1 MQRRGCAMKHCAWDN
16 FISHLFLTRQCAAF
30 PSMMGL
36 LAYITL
42 SLMSPILAVG
52 QSATTASHPL
62 EPSAYRGSLRSVL
75 LPREDIKLSAA
86 SAGIIK
92 NYHIEEGQRVKA
104 GEVILELDARE
115 ENAAVNHAQALLE
128 GAAAELERARK
139 DMVRVEKLFKD
150 NIQSERQYEETV
162 YLLAKA
168 ESLYKQTQATLE
180 TAMIRRENKKIKSPI
195 DGLFL
200 KKYKSVG
207 ESVERLQTVARVLD
221 ELRLELVV
229 YCGSHLF
236 GALHADTTLQIEILD
251 GPSRGEQASAE
262 VVYVDPLIDPSSG
275 TFRVKLEIAP
285 TDSVSAGLAARLLIS
300 NLDTPEE

>member
-1 MQRRGCAMKHCAWDN
+1 MQSTVAPWAVANR
-16 FISHLFLTRQCAAF
+16 HLASLQ
-30 PSMMGL
+30 SMIRMVTF
-36 LAYITL
+36 ITL
-42 SLMSPILAVG
+42 YFIPLVLAVG
-52 QSATTASHPL
+52 QSPFTTSHPL
-62 EPSAYRGSLRSVL
+62 EPGAYRGSLRSVV

-92 NYHIEEGQRVKA
+92 NYHVEEGQRVKT
-104 GEVILELDARE
+104 GDVILELDARE

-139 DMVRVEKLFKD
+139 DITRVEKLFKD

-162 YLLAKA
+162 YHLAKA
-168 ESLYKQTQATLE
+168 ESQYKQTQATVEMATIRLE
-180 TAMIRRENKKIKSPI
+180 KMKIKSPI
-195 DGLFL
+195 DGIFL

-207 ESVERLQTVARVLD
+207 ESVERLESVARVLD
-221 ELRLELVV
+221 ESRLELVV

-236 GALHADTTLQIEILD
+236 GSLHSDTTLQIELLD

-275 TFRVKLEIAP
+275 TFRVKLEIEP
-285 TDSVSAGLAARLLIS
+285 TKTVSAGLAARLL
-300 NLDTPEE
+300 LTTPLIPEK

>member
-1 MQRRGCAMKHCAWDN
+1 MRRRGCAMKHCAWDN
-16 FISHLFLTRQCAAF
+16 YILRLFLTRRHAKLPSRIGFLAF
-30 PSMMGL
+30 
-36 LAYITL
+36 ITL
-42 SLMSPILAVG
+42 SLISPLLAVG
-52 QSATTASHPL
+52 QSPSTASYPL
-62 EPSAYRGSLRSVL
+62 DPGAYRGSLRSVL

-92 NYHIEEGQRVKA
+92 NYYIEEGQRVKA
-104 GEVILELDARE
+104 GEVILELDDRE

-139 DMVRVEKLFKD
+139 DMIRVEKLFKD

-162 YLLAKA
+162 YMLAKA
-168 ESLYKQTQATLE
+168 ESVYKQTQATLE
-180 TAMIRRENKKIKSPI
+180 TAVIRRENKKIKSPI

-207 ESVERLQTVARVLD
+207 ESVERLETVARVLD
-221 ELRLELVV
+221 ELRLEFVV

-236 GALHADTTLQIEILD
+236 GTLQADTTLQIEILD
-251 GPSRGEQASAE
+251 GPSRGEQTSAE

-285 TDSVSAGLAARLLIS
+285 TESVSAGLAARLLIS
-300 NLDTPEE
+300 NPDIPEE

>member
-1 MQRRGCAMKHCAWDN
+1 MADR
-16 FISHLFLTRQCAAF
+16 HLASLQ
-30 PSMMGL
+30 SMIKMVTF
-36 LAYITL
+36 ITL
-42 SLMSPILAVG
+42 CLIPLVLAVG
-52 QSATTASHPL
+52 QSPLSTSHPL
-62 EPSAYRGSLRSVL
+62 EPGAYRGSLRSVL

-139 DMVRVEKLFKD
+139 NMARVEKLFKD
-150 NIQSERQYEETV
+150 NIQSEKEYEETV
-162 YLLAKA
+162 YYLAKA
-168 ESLYKQTQATLE
+168 ESQYKQTQATVE
-180 TAMIRRENKKIKSPI
+180 TAAIRLEKMKIKSPI
-195 DGLFL
+195 DGLFF

-207 ESVERLQTVARVLD
+207 ESVERLETVARVLD
-221 ELRLELVV
+221 ESRLELVV

-236 GALHADTTLQIEILD
+236 GSLHSDTTLQIELLD

-285 TDSVSAGLAARLLIS
+285 SNSVSAGLAARLLIS
-300 NLDTPEE
+300 NPAIP